1 MDPIARA
8 ALSSW
13 DWRPEVIVTLVILG
27 SRFVIGWSRLRSIS
41 GPGINRRSLGA
52 AWRPVSYITGL
63 LVIGFALM
71 SPLDVLVQ
79 QLFFMHMIQHLLLIM
94 VAPVL
99 LLLPNPM
106 PYLLWGLPSR
116 ARMAAGKALN
126 AVLNKESIIGRFL
139 RKVTGPAAVWF
150 IMIAFIIGWHD
161 PAMYNAALRSEFV
174 HDLEHLT
181 MFLAGMLF
189 WWTVTGAGPRLHK
202 NLSRPAKVAFVIAA
216 IPPNM
221 ALGAALAF
229 SQQPIYS
236 FYSDMPRLWGIS
248 VLDDQRL
255 SGIIMWIPGSMM
267 YFMIALALIFLILSG
282 EDRKP
287 LPEDKP
293 WLSDEALA
301 APGIGVSGVGNGG
314 G

>member
-1 MDPIARA
+1 MDPVARA

-13 DWRPEVIVTLVILG
+13 DWRPEVIITILVLG
-27 SRFVIGWSRLRSIS
+27 GLFLLGWRRLRAIS
-41 GPGINRRSLGA
+41 GPAKNWGSLGA
-52 AWRPVSYITGL
+52 RWRPIFYIISL

-94 VAPVL
+94 VAPVF

-106 PYLLWGLPSR
+106 PFLLWGLPSR
-116 ARMAAGKALN
+116 ARLAAGSALN
-126 AVLNKESIIGRFL
+126 SVINKESASGRIL
-139 RKVTGPAAVWF
+139 RKITSPFAVWF

-161 PAMYNAALRSEFV
+161 PNMYNAALRSEFV
-174 HDLEHLT
+174 HDLEHIT
-181 MFLAGMLF
+181 MFIAGMLF

-202 NLSRPAKVAFVIAA
+202 NMSRPAKVAFVLAA

-229 SQQPIYS
+229 TQEPIYS
-236 FYSDMPRLWGIS
+236 FYNDMPRLWGIS

-255 SGIIMWIPGSMM
+255 SGVIMWIPGSMM
-267 YFMIALALIFLILSG
+267 YFIAALVLLFLILSG
-282 EDRKP
+282 EGKKP
-287 LPEDKP
+287 VQDDKP

-301 APGIGVSGVGNGG
+301 APGVISSGKA
-314 G
+314 

>member
-13 DWRPEVIVTLVILG
+13 DWRPEVIITILFLG
-27 SRFVIGWSRLRSIS
+27 GLFVVGWRRLRTIS
-41 GPGINRRSLGA
+41 GPARNRGSLGA
-52 AWRPVSYITGL
+52 SWRPVSYVAGL
-63 LVIGFALM
+63 FVIGFALM

-106 PYLLWGLPSR
+106 PFLLWGLPPR
-116 ARMAAGKALN
+116 ARLATGGALGHI
-126 AVLNKESIIGRFL
+126 LHKESMIGRIL
-139 RKVTGPAAVWF
+139 RKLTGPMAVWF
-150 IMIAFIIGWHD
+150 IMIAFIVGWHD
-161 PAMYNAALRSEFV
+161 PNMYNAALGSELV
-174 HDLEHLT
+174 HDLEHIT
-181 MFLAGMLF
+181 MFVAGMLF

-202 NLSRPAKVAFVIAA
+202 NLSRPAKIAFVIAA

-229 SQQPIYS
+229 AQQPIYS

-248 VLDDQRL
+248 VLDDQRI

-267 YFMIALALIFLILSG
+267 YFLAALTLLFLILSG
-282 EDRKP
+282 EEKKP
-287 LPEDKP
+287 QLQDKP
-293 WLSDEALA
+293 WLADEALA
-301 APGIGVSGVGNGG
+301 APGVIAGG
-314 G
+314 GRGA

>member
-1 MDPIARA
+1 MDPILQA
-8 ALSSW
+8 ALTSW
-13 DWRPEVIVTLVILG
+13 DWRPEVFITLLILG
-27 SRFVIGWSRLRSIS
+27 ILFVIGWSRLRSIS
-41 GPGINRRSLGA
+41 GPPRNWRALGA
-52 AWRPVSYITGL
+52 IWRPVSYIAGL

-106 PYLLWGLPSR
+106 PFLLWGLPQR
-116 ARMAAGKALN
+116 GRIVAGR
-126 AVLNKESIIGRFL
+126 VLNNVIHKQSAVGQFL

-150 IMIAFIIGWHD
+150 IMILFIVGWHD

-181 MFLAGMLF
+181 MFAAGMLF

-202 NLSRPAKVAFVIAA
+202 NLSRPAKIAFVIAA

-236 FYSDMPRLWGIS
+236 YYSDMPRLWGIS

-267 YFMIALALIFLILSG
+267 YFMVALALIFMILSG
-282 EDRKP
+282 EGRKP
-287 LPEDKP
+287 IPADKP
-293 WLSDEALA
+293 WMTDENLV
-301 APGIGVSGVGNGG
+301 APGVGR
-314 G
+314 

>member
-13 DWRPEVIVTLVILG
+13 DWRPEVFVTLIVLG
-27 SRFVIGWSRLRSIS
+27 LLFVLGWSRLRSIS
-41 GPGINRRSLGA
+41 KMANGRRSLGA

-63 LVIGFALM
+63 LLIGFALM

-79 QLFFMHMIQHLLLIM
+79 QLFFMHMIQHVLLIM
-94 VAPVL
+94 IAPFFL
-99 LLLPNPM
+99 MLPNPM
-106 PYLLWGLPSR
+106 PFLLWGLPPR
-116 ARMAAGKALN
+116 VRLATGGALN
-126 AVLNKESIIGRFL
+126 RILHKESTIGRFL

-150 IMIAFIIGWHD
+150 IMILFIIGWHD
-161 PAMYNAALRSEFV
+161 PSMYNAALRNDTV
-174 HDLEHLT
+174 HDFEHLT
-181 MFLAGMLF
+181 MFAAGMLY

-202 NLSRPAKVAFVIAA
+202 NLSRPAKIAFIIAA

-236 FYSDMPRLWGIS
+236 YYNDMPRLWGIS
-248 VLDDQRL
+248 VLDDQRI

-267 YFMIALALIFLILSG
+267 HFMSALALIFLILSG
-282 EDRKP
+282 EGRKAP
-287 LPEDKP
+287 PENQP
-293 WLSDEALA
+293 WPTDEAMA
-301 APGIGVSGVGNGG
+301 APGIAASGGRG
-314 G
+314 